1 MFVPAIARYPIRVLI
16 WRQAVYIPNVSA
28 GHAVERLPG
37 PGPDLI
43 MMSAVIETERGL
55 SHSRAQRLRRFFPVP
70 GNHDLRGRDGR
81 GRLA

>member
-1 MFVPAIARYPIRVLI
+1 MFVLAIARYPIRVLI

-55 SHSRAQRLRRFFPVP
+55 SHSRAQWLRRIVSLL
-70 GNHDLRGRDGR
+70 GNHDFWRRNGR
-81 GRLA
+81 GRLT